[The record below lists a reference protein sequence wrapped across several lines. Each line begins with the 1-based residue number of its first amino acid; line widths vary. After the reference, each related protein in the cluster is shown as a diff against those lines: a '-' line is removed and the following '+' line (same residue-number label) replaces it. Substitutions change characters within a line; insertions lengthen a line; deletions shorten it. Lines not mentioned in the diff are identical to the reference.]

1 MGFFLWVQD
10 SALGTWIRE
19 SDWAIFAILI
29 AHTLSMAFLAG
40 TGFTVVLRALGI
52 APNISFALLTRFAP
66 VMTIG
71 LIVAI
76 LSGVLL
82 VIGYPAKALT
92 NPLFYV
98 KLGMLVVAWRVSQ
111 ALLRRFAAVDPS
123 DSSVATKTK
132 AIAIASLVLWL
143 AVIIAGKFLAY
154 TNTLLLV
161 Y

>member
-1 MGFFLWVQD
+1 MEFFLWIQD

-29 AHTLSMAFLAG
+29 IHTLSMAFLAG
-40 TGFTVVLRALGI
+40 TAFTVVLRALGI
-52 APNISFALLTRFAP
+52 APNVSPALLVRFAP
-66 VMTIG
+66 VMAIG
-71 LIVAI
+71 LVVAI

-98 KLGMLVVAWRVSQ
+98 KLLLLVIAWRVTQS
-111 ALLRRFAAVDPS
+111 LLRRFVAAPLNTAAVNG
-123 DSSVATKTK
+123 AK
-132 AIAIASLVLWL
+132 AMAIASLVLWL
-143 AVIIAGKFLAY
+143 TVIVAGKFLAY
-154 TNTLLLV
+154 TNTMLLV